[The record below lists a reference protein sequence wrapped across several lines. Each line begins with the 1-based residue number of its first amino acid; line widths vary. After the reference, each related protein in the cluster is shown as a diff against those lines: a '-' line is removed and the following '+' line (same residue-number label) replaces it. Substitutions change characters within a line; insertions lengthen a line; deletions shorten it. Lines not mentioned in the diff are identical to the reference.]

1 MKMKNKM
8 KKQLIK
14 KEKQQYLESMKMT
27 ISANVKKQIVN
38 LLIKVIYLKLKK
50 GGNMNIEVI
59 YINRK
64 GIPNNKNDPGIIFI
78 GSISTNKDNTIAG
91 NLVAMILYINEVII
105 KIINNLNFNQMIKIK
120 IVEQKTFNP
129 KNDEK
134 MSNAFVVRQIYN
146 GTKRSKEVIEHCANT
161 LMVPKTYVAASIE
174 ALALST
180 KQYLRDG
187 HSVEIPGFGI
197 FSTSIGYKSV
207 TSSQDTGVE
216 QVEEIRINFLPCK
229 ELKAAI
235 QDVEIDV
242 EGIYAYIGEVAGLP
256 NSDGSTGENQKVYQ
270 RIKKNDNY
278 TTNNDTKEDVT
289 PDDNNNP
296 ETDSGNGENNDSG
309 NGGGFAG

>member
-1 MKMKNKM
+1 MIIKNEM
-8 KKQLIK
+8 KKQVIK
-14 KEKQQYLESMKMT
+14 KRETT
-27 ISANVKKQIVN
+27 ILGKHENENLGKGKKQIVN
-38 LLIKVIYLKLKK
+38 LLIKVIYFKLKK
-50 GGNMNIEVI
+50 GGNMNIQII

-64 GIPNNKNDPGIIFI
+64 GTPNNKNDPGIIDI
-78 GSISTNKDNTIAG
+78 NNISTNEDNAIAG
-91 NLVAMILYINEVII
+91 NLVAMVLYINEVL
-105 KIINNLNFNQMIKIK
+105 INNIRNIKLKYMIKIK

-134 MSNAFVVRQIYN
+134 MSNAFVVRQIHN
-146 GTKRSKEVIEHCANT
+146 STKRGKEVIEHCANT

-207 TSSQDTGVE
+207 TSSKDTGVE
-216 QVEEIRINFLPCK
+216 QVEEIRINFLPCRD
-229 ELKAAI
+229 LKTAI

-242 EGIYAYIGEVAGLP
+242 EGIYAYVGEVAGLP
-256 NSDGSTGENQKVYQ
+256 NSDGSSGESQKVYQ

-278 TTNNDTKEDVT
+278 TVDGDTKQDVI

-296 ETDSGNGENNDSG
+296 ETDSGNG
-309 NGGGFAG
+309 GGFAG